1 MWLVSHYNDEDEII
15 AADVADKSAPR
26 AKGSDEID
34 QEARRQP
41 QGLVTAWES
50 VLVVERL
57 EVVDV
62 EHDDDR
68 QLHDSDLSGE
78 LNHRTGRLDSGTDPY
93 GWYER
98 D

>member
-1 MWLVSHYNDEDEII
+1 MLDLM
-15 AADVADKSAPR
+15 
-26 AKGSDEID
+26 KGKRTLKVGQLMLKVGGVIV
-34 QEARRQP
+34 
-41 QGLVTAWES
+41 GLLLALLGAFRELFAS
-50 VLVVERL
+50 
-57 EVVDV
+57 VDV